1 MISIYT
7 SITTIYVLLSCC
19 IHCSVSKQQ
28 RQHAYDCVSTK
39 PIPTGVYN
47 HQVNRSSSRN
57 DQNIAMNVNPTYSD
71 LTNNTYNNV
80 NVDEDTGLD
89 YAVVEPRSR
98 HIKTDGITMVGNPA
112 YAETKFT

>member
-1 MISIYT
+1 M
-7 SITTIYVLLSCC
+7 
-19 IHCSVSKQQ
+19 
-28 RQHAYDCVSTK
+28 
-39 PIPTGVYN
+39 YN

-57 DQNIAMNVNPTYSD
+57 DQNIAMNVNSTYSD

-80 NVDEDTGLD
+80 NIDEDTGLD